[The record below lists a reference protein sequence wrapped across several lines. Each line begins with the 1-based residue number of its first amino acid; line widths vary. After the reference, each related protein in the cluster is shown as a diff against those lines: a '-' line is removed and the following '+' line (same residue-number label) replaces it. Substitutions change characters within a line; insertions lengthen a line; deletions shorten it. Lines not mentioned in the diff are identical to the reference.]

1 MRPQIKLY
9 NPLFLRREKSFPAK
23 TMLQALGLVFLGV
36 AGLYVF
42 AVVQTRS
49 SERVVQD
56 YRAQVA
62 SQREQ
67 LVKLGTALSPQA
79 RSKALEADIARLP
92 APIKARGA
100 VLSSGELGNTEG
112 FSPFF
117 AAFGRQSIAGVW
129 LTGFTVGEGGNDLQ
143 VRGRALH
150 AELVPAYLRALNN
163 EEMMRGRR
171 VTELKLAAKAA
182 AAAPRAPGA
191 AKAPSAGPERF
202 VEFTL
207 AAPLRLAEAKP
218 AAKGARPG
226 KHCSN

>member
-1 MRPQIKLY
+1 MSQQINLY
-9 NPLFLRREKSFPAK
+9 NPLFLRREKYFSAK
-23 TMLQALGLVFLGV
+23 TMLQALGLIFLGV

-79 RSKALEADIARLP
+79 RSKALEADIARLE
-92 APIKARGA
+92 AEIKARRSMLT
-100 VLSSGELGNTEG
+100 VLSTGELGNTEG
-112 FSPFF
+112 VSPFF

-163 EEMMRGRR
+163 EAMMRGRR

-202 VEFTL
+202 VEFAL

-218 AAKGARPG
+218 AAKGARP
-226 KHCSN
+226 

>member
-1 MRPQIKLY
+1 MSQQINLY
-9 NPLFLRREKSFPAK
+9 NPLFLRREKYFSAK
-23 TMLQALGLVFLGV
+23 TMLQALGLIFLGV

-79 RSKALEADIARLP
+79 RSKALEADIARP
-92 APIKARGA
+92 EAEIKARRSMLT
-100 VLSSGELGNTEG
+100 VLSTGELGNTEG
-112 FSPFF
+112 VSPFF

-218 AAKGARPG
+218 AAKGARP
-226 KHCSN
+226 